1 MYSYWRLDW
10 MDARDL
16 TTVLEHVQQ
25 RYPNAPIFAVA
36 YSAGACFSSFG
47 ATKKNVSFLSERQSI
62 LIYAF
67 SLLR

>member
-1 MYSYWRLDW
+1 
-10 MDARDL
+10 
-16 TTVLEHVQQ
+16 VQQ
-25 RYPNAPIFAVA
+25 RYPNASIFAVA

-47 ATKKNVSFLSERQSI
+47 ATQQNVSFLSERQSI